1 VVDKLKKSLK
11 MRLHRIGDKVI
22 DSEKIS
28 GLITEILHRRA
39 VGATQQEV
47 ALAMGLERSFVSHLE
62 GLGEVRR
69 GNRIAIIGFP
79 ISNRDELY
87 EVAQSYGVDFVYLL
101 SESERKDY
109 VGRRSGAQLFNELF
123 DLLANL
129 RDFDIVVFLASDKRI
144 ANLTKIL
151 NRDIIGITIG
161 DSPIK
166 RDRKVEPE
174 VLADILSKITEGRE
188 LDNETYSKRK
198 FRIFKKKPS
207 SKRKSTR

>member
-1 VVDKLKKSLK
+1 LKKALK

-28 GLITEILHRRA
+28 SLISEILQRRA
-39 VGATQQEV
+39 IGATQQEV

-69 GNRIAIIGFP
+69 GNRIAVIGFP
-79 ISNRDELY
+79 ISNREELY
-87 EVAQSYGVDFVYLL
+87 GVSESFGVDFVYLL

-129 RDFDIVVFLASDKRI
+129 CNYDIVILLASDKRI
-144 ANLTKIL
+144 ANLSKIL

-174 VLADILSKITEGRE
+174 ALADILTKITEGKE
-188 LDNETYSKRK
+188 LDNEAYSKRK

-207 SKRKSTR
+207 GKNKSSR